1 MSTPDKDKQQQNPN
15 PPSDKDD
22 DTPLDEKYPRDYSSV
37 KSDMTAPTG
46 EEPDVADMSDEVQRD
61 QLTDIRKR
69 DIESENVMYGS
80 DDTNFDREYFDNEDE
95 DEYYDDPDE
104 PDYHPHD

>member
-1 MSTPDKDKQQQNPN
+1 MVTPDKNTKPN
-15 PPSDKDD
+15 PPSDDADEKS
-22 DTPLDEKYPRDYSSV
+22 LEEKYPRDYSTV
-37 KSDMTAPTG
+37 KSDMTVPAGNET
-46 EEPDVADMSDEVQRD
+46 DVADMSDEVQRE
-61 QLTDIRKR
+61 QLDDIRKR

-80 DDTNFDREYFDNEDE
+80 DETNFDHEYFDNEDE